1 MTEIDNSRLSDLVV
15 KYQNGDGKAF
25 EEIYNMTYRTARFT
39 ALKILN
45 NNESDA
51 DDVMQ
56 DCYIKVM
63 KKIGTL
69 KDPSSFM
76 SWFNQI
82 VANQSKSVIR
92 KNNPHFFE
100 KEDDENYESLDD
112 EWAKEFS
119 DFIDDD
125 YSDNNGDTGMSLGES
140 KKRAFIDEASSEDYE
155 SFLPESDLEK
165 EELCRTVMNM
175 IDGLSDEKKTAVVLF
190 YYNNM
195 TTREIS
201 ETVGVSE
208 NTIKSRLVQAK
219 KDISKAVVT
228 YEKKNGKLLGL
239 TPAAVIVWALKTS
252 AVSIPVAPYVAA
264 GIAAAGTAAAA
275 GTGIAAKIIA
285 GMVIAG
291 VVAGGSVVGTKVM
304 KNHNTEESTTA
315 AFVTE
320 YTENYTEAVTEA
332 ATDELIPTRPLEEYT
347 VAENKLADTYFEE
360 GTLKYGVDYKIQ
372 RYANKNGDLYSGR
385 PVLNRKNYKASY
397 EDLLP
402 AATENS
408 QKYNTYIRNA
418 VSDIN
423 EKRAAAGKAALVADD
438 ILTEQANV
446 RAEEVAWT
454 ERDTALRPDGTSYT
468 SLFERNGY
476 SEGSGA
482 EIRRVDYSSYNTAI
496 ASILKDK
503 AINGDFEKIGVGV
516 AQNPESQKLVFVV
529 HLYSAEDGKS
539 DQTVSWQDR
548 LIAWQNEKID
558 GIQDSI
564 MDNSRLDELE
574 RKGKENPVLKK
585 ILEYDF
591 HNDLILEY
599 LKKFIDAL
607 SNFTERIGE

>member
-1 MTEIDNSRLSDLVV
+1 MTEIDYGRLKELVV
-15 KYQNGDGKAF
+15 KFQNGDGKAF

-92 KNNPHFFE
+92 KNNPHFYE
-100 KEDDENYESLDD
+100 KEDNEDYSQLDD
-112 EWAKEFS
+112 EWSKEFS
-119 DFIDDD
+119 DFIIED
-125 YSDNNGDTGMSLGES
+125 YYGNNSDTGMSLGDS

-219 KDISKAVVT
+219 KDISKAVVA

-291 VVAGGSVVGTKVM
+291 VVAGGSIVGTKVM

-385 PVLNRKNYKASY
+385 PVLNRKNFKASY
-397 EDLLP
+397 DDLLP
-402 AATENS
+402 SANENRI
-408 QKYNTYIRNA
+408 TYSNYISDS
-418 VSDIN
+418 VSEIN
-423 EKRAAAGKAALVADD
+423 KKRAESNRSALEIDD
-438 ILTEQANV
+438 TLTEQANV
-446 RAEEVAWT
+446 RAEEIAWT
-454 ERDTALRPDGTSYT
+454 ERDTAVRPDGTKYT
-468 SLFERNGY
+468 TLFDRNGF
-476 SEGSGA
+476 STGSRD
-482 EIRRVDYSSYNTAI
+482 EIRRVDYSSYDKAI
-496 ASILKDK
+496 ASILKDEK
-503 AINGDFEKIGVGV
+503 ISDDFERIGVGV
-516 AQNPESQKLVFVV
+516 AKNPESEKLVFVV
-529 HLYSAEDGKS
+529 HLYSSEDGKANENIS
-539 DQTVSWQDR
+539 VKDKY
-548 LIAWQNEKID
+548 IAHSNDIIDEIQAWLLDDIKID
-558 GIQDSI
+558 D
-564 MDNSRLDELE
+564 LE
-574 RKGKENPVLKK
+574 SKGKEIPIIKDF
-585 ILEYDF
+585 LEYDF
-591 HNDLILEY
+591 HNDWLMEAIEKIIEKLSD
-599 LKKFIDAL
+599 FIEK
-607 SNFTERIGE
+607 TGE